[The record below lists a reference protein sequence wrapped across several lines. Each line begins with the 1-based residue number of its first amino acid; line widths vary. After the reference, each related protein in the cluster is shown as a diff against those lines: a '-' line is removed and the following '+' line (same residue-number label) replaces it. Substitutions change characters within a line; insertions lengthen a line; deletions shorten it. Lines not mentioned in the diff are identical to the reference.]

1 LLYKTVSTPFK
12 VMFQH
17 SLIQSGVSLPAG
29 VVFLMDATRSS
40 DPISV
45 EAWTAQREGNMRLS
59 DISTE
64 SMVLV
69 LVLAV

>member
-1 LLYKTVSTPFK
+1 
-12 VMFQH
+12 MFQH